1 MFVEV
6 SSITPPAAAPGN
18 GLFWVAS
25 LPGASCRL
33 YRRPVAGDAVL
44 RQSQLFHTDLTGTY
58 AGWAYLAWG
67 ASWPVIPAGVTY
79 TFYATC
85 TAAAPDSRPATS
97 PDVTALWP
105 PKATPPPATPTPSAP
120 AS

>member
-6 SSITPPAAAPGN
+6 SSITPPTTVPGN

-33 YRRPVAGDAVL
+33 YRRAVTGDNIL
-44 RQSQLFHTDLTGTY
+44 RFTTQFTVDLTGSQ

-67 ASWPVIPAGVTY
+67 STWPVIPAGVTY

-85 TAAAPDSRPATS
+85 TAAAPDSRTATS
-97 PDVTALWP
+97 PDVTAAWP
-105 PKATPPPATPTPSAP
+105 PKVTAPPATPTPTL
-120 AS
+120 